1 MKKLIMFVFGLIV
14 MGATKN
20 GEVWANE
27 KYTTI
32 INPVRSRELWK
43 DKSLK
48 PIEDQHKIIKEN
60 NFKATWLLQNDV
72 LQDEELIT
80 KIKEFDDKQEL
91 GIFLEISRNLALR
104 SRIYFDEQRPWYDPG
119 VVFLSA
125 YNRED
130 RVKLIDKM
138 MVDFKDTFGYRP
150 KSVGAWWIDSYSQ
163 QYLENKYGIKTILI
177 CSDQKTTDS
186 YGIWGQW
193 WGYPYFPSK
202 DNIIAPGKS
211 EMLVLQWALRDTEKA
226 FFGEGPLVS
235 NFSMQANDY
244 ISQGLDIN
252 YFEKLATIYLDEKN
266 KLGQITVGLETGI
279 ESVPFINEYKKQLD
293 WIKNN
298 EIKTVTMSEMTD
310 EYKRIYEG
318 NPEEVWIGD
327 WKMTGKYRENKKLR
341 EKISYEDD
349 MVFKDYYEKDDAN
362 FLNRIYSP
370 ENLTKKKIFDNK
382 LLINILIMAV
392 GLLVIIKYKKK
403 GIILVILVLT
413 MCWMI
418 THVRYSVVDGQRLI
432 GFLIDEFR
440 FVGINMQTGIVN
452 TDLSNLVA
460 KSMLKIKL

>member
-1 MKKLIMFVFGLIV
+1 
-14 MGATKN
+14 
-20 GEVWANE
+20 
-27 KYTTI
+27 
-32 INPVRSRELWK
+32 
-43 DKSLK
+43 
-48 PIEDQHKIIKEN
+48 
-60 NFKATWLLQNDV
+60 
-72 LQDEELIT
+72 
-80 KIKEFDDKQEL
+80 
-91 GIFLEISRNLALR
+91 
-104 SRIYFDEQRPWYDPG
+104 
-119 VVFLSA
+119 
-125 YNRED
+125 
-130 RVKLIDKM
+130 
-138 MVDFKDTFGYRP
+138 
-150 KSVGAWWIDSYSQ
+150 
-163 QYLENKYGIKTILI
+163 
-177 CSDQKTTDS
+177 
-186 YGIWGQW
+186 
-193 WGYPYFPSK
+193 
-202 DNIIAPGKS
+202 
-211 EMLVLQWALRDTEKA
+211 
-226 FFGEGPLVS
+226 
-235 NFSMQANDY
+235 MQANDY

-293 WIKNN
+293 WIKDN

-327 WKMTGKYRENKKLR
+327 WKMTEKYRENKKLG
-341 EKISYEDD
+341 EKINYEDD

-382 LLINILIMAV
+382 LLINILIMAA

-403 GIILVILVLT
+403 GIILVILVLI
-413 MCWMI
+413 MYWMI

-460 KSMLKIKL
+460 KSMLKIKLW